1 MDILLSCYGIRNE
14 HGEVVETLAISVDV
28 TERLKEQKQLRE
40 AKKKLS
46 QYSRQLEE
54 LVKQRSMEIDAILR
68 YTPSIIYLKDKQL
81 RYKLVN
87 PGFEKL
93 FQVSNEWIQGK
104 QDAEVLPK
112 EIAIQ
117 RDSHTI

>member
-1 MDILLSCYGIRNE
+1 M
-14 HGEVVETLAISVDV
+14 AISVDV